1 MVLTHYEKQL
11 DMPIEVGGSK
21 GMNSPIILAL
31 DTKNLDTA
39 KSWIEATN
47 ASIGVYKVGLE
58 FYLRFGAQGLN
69 ELRSAGNF
77 SLFLDLKL
85 HDIPNTVAAA
95 VSSVA
100 DLAPRFLTIHASGGA
115 AMIKAASEAAK
126 EISITAVTIL
136 TSLSDQDL
144 LEIGYSEEAKPAAIN
159 LAKLA
164 TRNGARSIVCSP
176 FEANEIRKSV
186 GEEIEIITPGVRPAG
201 SELGDQ
207 KRVMTPLEALTAG
220 ANYIVIGRP
229 ITDLGQKSLQ
239 DMKAGAAK
247 ILDSLN

>member
-1 MVLTHYEKQL
+1 VK
-11 DMPIEVGGSK
+11 
-21 GMNSPIILAL
+21 SPIILAL
-31 DTKNLDTA
+31 DTNDLDTA

-47 ASIGVYKVGLE
+47 GSIEIYKVGLE
-58 FYLRFGAQGLN
+58 FYLRFGAQGLR
-69 ELRSAGNF
+69 ELSSAGSF
-77 SLFLDLKL
+77 SIFLDLKL
-85 HDIPNTVAAA
+85 HDIPNTVSAA

-126 EISITAVTIL
+126 QISITAVTIL

-144 LEIGYSEEAKPAAIN
+144 LEIGYSQEAKAAAIN

-164 TRNGARSIVCSP
+164 TSNGARSIVCSP
-176 FEANEIRKSV
+176 FEASEIREAV
-186 GEEIEIITPGVRPAG
+186 APEIQIITPGVRPAG

-207 KRVMTPLEALTAG
+207 KRVMTPLEALTGG

-229 ITDLGQKSLQ
+229 ITDLAQKSLQ
-239 DMKAGAAK
+239 DMKDGAAK
-247 ILDSLN
+247 ILDSLK